1 MAALSVLVDPNECL
15 SLLIPN
21 EFRDPNEFLSSRLG
35 INQGADLLLVR
46 MVCLAGR
53 CLCPAACVRWPGV
66 RRGCA
71 AVSPEKLHSE
81 PHIHK

>member
-35 INQGADLLLVR
+35 IRARICCLSGWFVSLGGACAPR
-46 MVCLAGR
+46 
-53 CLCPAACVRWPGV
+53 ACVRWPGV